1 MKKNTD
7 ISKKLNTH
15 ISSSELIGKNNF
27 PSPHTTKDFGSYSFW
42 HYTTLSTADK
52 ILESESIHVGLMAN
66 MNDLDET
73 ELHAVDAAR
82 VYSVCFCNSD
92 TEKIP
97 MWYLYAG
104 ISGKGATVGL
114 TPSVMKLLIDSLD
127 TVYAYKS
134 ENGTKAEIPLTKNKD
149 FNVEYGW
156 VFYRKKEQ
164 PSQVMYKGQW
174 YELTDQEAFETN
186 NYFIKSYPWEYEKEF
201 RIVIHNKTDV
211 CYDHL
216 ALKFSEKIYKKLKV
230 KLAPEQKEITA
241 EQLPKLKGF
250 QKYLLTK
257 LEKSALNINMNLCK
271 RNLEG
276 FWDYVKTVQPTSL
289 TDEEKE
295 VLENIQGELSQLIK
309 PQ

>member
-1 MKKNTD
+1 MKNTNN
-7 ISKKLNTH
+7 IS
-15 ISSSELIGKNNF
+15 ISSSELISKNNF
-27 PSPHTTKDFGSYSFW
+27 PSPQTTKDFSNYSFW

-52 ILESESIHVGLMAN
+52 ILNSESIHVGLMAN

-82 VYSVCFCNSD
+82 VYSVCFCNSN

-104 ISGKGATVGL
+104 ISGKGAAVGL
-114 TPSVMKLLIDSLD
+114 TPSVMKMLIDSLD
-127 TVYAYKS
+127 TVYAYK
-134 ENGTKAEIPLTKNKD
+134 NKDDKKGIPLTKGKD
-149 FNVEYGW
+149 FDLEYGW

-164 PSQVMYKGQW
+164 PSQVMYKRQW
-174 YELTDQEAFETN
+174 YALTDPMAFETN

-211 CYDHL
+211 CYDHF

-230 KLAPEQKEITA
+230 KLAPEQKKITA
-241 EQLPKLKGF
+241 EQLSDLKGF

-276 FWDYVKTVQPTSL
+276 FWDYVKTAQPTSL
-289 TDEEKE
+289 TDEEKK
-295 VLENIQGELSQLIK
+295 VLENIRKKCHG
-309 PQ
+309 